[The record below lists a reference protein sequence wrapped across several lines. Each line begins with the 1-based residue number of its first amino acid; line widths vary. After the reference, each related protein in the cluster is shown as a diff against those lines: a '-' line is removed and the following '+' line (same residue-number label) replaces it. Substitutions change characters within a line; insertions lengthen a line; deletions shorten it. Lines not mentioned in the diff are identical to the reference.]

1 MLPRSVRELF
11 DAALLLPP
19 EARAAWLAAQ
29 SLAPETAARLAALL
43 AAEQLDASI
52 LDRPFAPHLHA
63 MSAPAEFQ
71 LSSNLLGTDIEG
83 YRLLHLLGQGG
94 MASVFAAER
103 VDADFQQQVAV
114 KLLRRTLNTELE
126 LRLFQRERQALASL
140 EHPNIARLLDGG
152 VTAAGVPYLVMEL
165 VIGTDLLSY
174 ARENALS
181 LRARLQ
187 LFAQVCDAVNAAHRA
202 LIVHRDIKPANVFV
216 NQQGV
221 VKLLDFG
228 IAKMLLDEPGLP
240 ATTYAP
246 LTPEY
251 AAPEQFDGRAITTA
265 TDVYGL
271 GIVLHELLLGVR
283 PARGDSLRAS
293 DRVTTPGPAS
303 PPTAPITRS
312 ELKRFLRGDMDNIL
326 RQALDPQPG
335 ERYASAG
342 DFASDL
348 RRFLDGLPVQAH
360 PPSAWYRSAKFV
372 SRHRAAVALFS
383 ILLVASIGSAVF
395 ALSEARRADRMAI
408 DANQRALEAQ
418 AQARA
423 AQAAL
428 GESDAVQTF
437 LYDII
442 RAVNPNRAL
451 DAPDTLRD
459 VLEQAQARLETDL
472 GEQPA
477 VQIELYGF
485 LRQIREQFG
494 DNNQAIALGKA
505 QVELAQKHHG
515 ANHAKTAAA
524 QFQLARLLLFA
535 GEDAG
540 FAMLQSAV
548 EKLAEIAPDG
558 LDRAYALV
566 AFASAQS
573 QRGRIDDALG
583 SLNAAAPLLH
593 ALCTGG
599 EGKACQEQVAAL
611 SHLGIALYQKR
622 EYVAAAAAFSEGA
635 GRAEQLYGPVH
646 SMTLRLLGNLATCQ
660 VQIDPNAAIGTMQ
673 RVMRLTA
680 QLPVV
685 AIDTVP
691 AQHNGLGLALS
702 RIGQSA
708 EARLQFE
715 AALDRIDA
723 SQTNGPQRKIFTLN
737 LISEQIALGDLAGAR
752 RNLRALQSILQ
763 TTEDN
768 YIHLARSDEYAAWLD
783 ALDGGP
789 AARSYRL
796 IDSALSW
803 RNREANPRLPD
814 ILKTLA
820 LGMRIAAR
828 HLDASQAARYRAQIE
843 RVLDQVPTLP
853 DSVAQ
858 ELLQAQFEWANAIG
872 DVAAADAALRE
883 YAAVVGSFRPNAAF
897 EHLQSMRLTLAKS
910 AAGNPASA
918 PR

>member
-1 MLPRSVRELF
+1 MLPRTVRELF

-19 EARAAWLAAQ
+19 EARAAWLAVQ
-29 SLAPETAARLAALL
+29 SLAPETAARVAALL
-43 AAEQLDASI
+43 AAEQIDASI
-52 LDRPFAPHLHA
+52 LDRPFAQHLHA
-63 MSAPAEFQ
+63 SSATDEAR
-71 LSSNLLGTDIEG
+71 LGLNLLTTHIEG
-83 YRLLHLLGQGG
+83 YRLLHLLGRGG

-103 VDADFQQQVAV
+103 LDADFKQQVAI
-114 KLLRRTLNTELE
+114 KLLRRTLHSELE
-126 LRLFQRERQALASL
+126 LRLFQRERQTLASL

-174 ARENALS
+174 ARETALS

-228 IAKMLLDEPGLP
+228 IAKMLDEPGSP

-271 GIVLHELLLGVR
+271 GILLHELLLGVR
-283 PARGDSLRAS
+283 PSRGDSLRAS
-293 DRVTTPGPAS
+293 DRVTTLDPYS
-303 PPTAPITRS
+303 PPTETITRS
-312 ELKRFLRGDMDNIL
+312 ELKRFLRGDIDNIL
-326 RQALDPQPG
+326 RQALDPQPS

-360 PPSAWYRSAKFV
+360 PPSAWYRCVKFV
-372 SRHRAAVALFS
+372 RRHSAAVALFS
-383 ILLVASIGSAVF
+383 ILLL
-395 ALSEARRADRMAI
+395 ALMSSVVIALTQARRADQMAI

-418 AQARA
+418 AQTRA

-428 GESDAVQTF
+428 GESGAVQAF

-442 RAVNPNRAL
+442 RAANPNRAL

-472 GEQPA
+472 GGQPA

-494 DNNQAIALGKA
+494 DNVQAIALGQT
-505 QVELAQKHHG
+505 QVELALEHYG

-535 GEDAG
+535 GDDAG
-540 FAMLQSAV
+540 FTMLQSAV
-548 EKLAEIAPDG
+548 ERLAELAPDG

-583 SLNAAAPLLH
+583 SLNTAATLLH
-593 ALCTGG
+593 ALCAGG
-599 EGKACQEQVAAL
+599 EERACQEQVAAL
-611 SHLGIALYQKR
+611 SHLGIARYQNR
-622 EYVAAAAAFSEGA
+622 DYAAAAAAFSEGA
-635 GRAEQLYGPVH
+635 GRAEQLYGPNH

-660 VQIDPNAAIGTMQ
+660 VQIDPNAAISTMQ

-702 RIGQSA
+702 RIGQNA
-708 EARLQFE
+708 EAREQFQ
-715 AALDRIDA
+715 AALDHIDA
-723 SQTNGPQRKIFTLN
+723 SQRNGPQRKIFTLN
-737 LISEQIALGDLAGAR
+737 LISEQIALGDAAGAR
-752 RNLRALQSILQ
+752 RNLQALQSILQ
-763 TTEDN
+763 PTEDN
-768 YIHLARSDEYAAWLD
+768 YIHLARSDEYAAWLEV
-783 ALDGGP
+783 LGGRP
-789 AARSYRL
+789 AAGSYRL
-796 IDSALSW
+796 VDSALRW

-820 LGMRIAAR
+820 LGVRIAAR
-828 HLDASQAARYRAQIE
+828 HGDASQAAKYQVQIE
-843 RVLDQVPTLP
+843 HVRDQVPTLP

-858 ELLQAQFEWANAIG
+858 ELLQARFELAIAMG
-872 DVAAADAALRE
+872 DVATAVATLRE
-883 YAAVVGSFRPNAAF
+883 YAKVVGGFRPNAAF
-897 EHLQSMRLTLAKS
+897 EHLQSMRLALAKS
-910 AAGNPASA
+910 AAGSPAPT

>member
-1 MLPRSVRELF
+1 MPLKSTRELF
-11 DAALLLPP
+11 DAAMLLPP

-29 SLAPETAARLAALL
+29 SLAPAMAARVAALL

-52 LDRPFAPHLHA
+52 LDRPFALHLQA
-63 MSAPAEFQ
+63 WSDPAESQ
-71 LSSNLLGTDIEG
+71 PSSNLPGTHIEG
-83 YRLLHLLGQGG
+83 YRLLRLLGQGG

-103 VDADFQQQVAV
+103 LGADFEQQVAI
-114 KLLRRTLNTELE
+114 KLLRRTLHSELE

-228 IAKMLLDEPGLP
+228 IAKMLLDEPGNP

-251 AAPEQFDGRAITTA
+251 AAPEQFDGRSITTA

-271 GIVLHELLLGVR
+271 GVVLHELLLGVR
-283 PARGDSLRAS
+283 PSRSDSLRAS
-293 DRVTTPGPAS
+293 DRVTTESPSS

-312 ELKRFLRGDMDNIL
+312 ELKRFLRGDIDNIL
-326 RQALDPQPG
+326 RQALDPQPS

-360 PPSAWYRSAKFV
+360 PPSAWYRSVKFV
-372 SRHRAAVALFS
+372 RRHRAAVALFS
-383 ILLVASIGSAVF
+383 ILLVASIGSAVV
-395 ALSEARRADRMAI
+395 ALSQARRADQMAI

-418 AQARA
+418 TQTRA

-428 GESDAVQTF
+428 SESDAVQAF

-442 RAVNPNRAL
+442 RAVNPNGAL

-472 GEQPA
+472 RAQPA
-477 VQIELYGF
+477 VQIEIYGL
-485 LRQIREQFG
+485 LRQIREQLG
-494 DNNQAIALGKA
+494 DNVQAIALGKT
-505 QVELAQKHHG
+505 QVALALQHYG
-515 ANHAKTAAA
+515 ANHEKTAAA

-535 GEDAG
+535 GDDSG

-548 EKLAEIAPDG
+548 EKLAAIAPDS
-558 LDRAYALV
+558 LDRAYALI

-583 SLNAAAPLLH
+583 SLNTAAPLLH

-599 EGKACQEQVAAL
+599 EKKACQEQVAAL

-622 EYVAAAAAFSEGA
+622 DYAAAAAVFSEGA
-635 GRAEQLYGPVH
+635 SRAEQLYGPIH
-646 SMTLRLLGNLATCQ
+646 SMTLRLLGNLGTCQ
-660 VQIDPNAAIGTMQ
+660 VQIDPNTAISTLQ

-680 QLPVV
+680 QLPAV

-708 EARLQFE
+708 EARLQFQ
-715 AALDRIDA
+715 AALDHIDA
-723 SQTNGPQRKIFTLN
+723 SQRNGPQQKIFTLN
-737 LISEQIALGDLAGAR
+737 LISEQILLGDAVGAR
-752 RNLRALQSILQ
+752 RNLRALQAILR

-783 ALDGGP
+783 ALDGAP
-789 AARSYRL
+789 AVRSYQL
-796 IDSALSW
+796 IDSALKW
-803 RNREANPRLPD
+803 HNRESNPRLPD

-820 LGMRIAAR
+820 LGVRIAAR
-828 HLDASQAARYRAQIE
+828 HRDASKAANYLAQIE
-843 RVLDQVPTLP
+843 RIQDQSPTLP
-853 DSVAQ
+853 DSAAQ
-858 ELLQAQFEWANAIG
+858 ELLQARFEWASAVG
-872 DVAAADAALRE
+872 DVAAANAAVDE
-883 YAAVVGSFRPNAAF
+883 YAKVVGSFRPNAAF
-897 EHLQSMRLTLAKS
+897 KQLQSMRAALATLPAP
-910 AAGNPASA
+910 AA
-918 PR
+918 R

>member
-1 MLPRSVRELF
+1 MTLMPPKSTRELF

-29 SLAPETAARLAALL
+29 SITPAMAARVAALL

-52 LDRPFAPHLHA
+52 LDRPFAQHLHDLT
-63 MSAPAEFQ
+63 APAESQ
-71 LSSNLLGTDIEG
+71 LAANLLGTQIEG
-83 YRLLHLLGQGG
+83 YRLLRLLGQGG

-103 VDADFQQQVAV
+103 LDADFEQQVAL
-114 KLLRRTLNTELE
+114 KLLRRTLHSELE

-216 NQQGV
+216 SQHGV

-228 IAKMLLDEPGLP
+228 VAKMLFDEPGNP

-251 AAPEQFDGRAITTA
+251 AAPEQFDGSAITTA

-271 GIVLHELLLGVR
+271 GIVLHELLLGMR
-283 PARGDSLRAS
+283 PSRSDSSRAS
-293 DRVTTPGPAS
+293 DRVGTDSTLLTPA
-303 PPTAPITRS
+303 APITRS
-312 ELKRFLRGDMDNIL
+312 ELKRFLRGDIDNIL
-326 RQALDPQPG
+326 RQALDPQPS

-342 DFASDL
+342 DLAADL

-372 SRHRAAVALFS
+372 RRHRAAVAVFS
-383 ILLVASIGSAVF
+383 LLLAALTGSGIL
-395 ALSEARRADRMAI
+395 ALNQARRADLLAME
-408 DANQRALEAQ
+408 ANQRALQAQ
-418 AQARA
+418 AQTRA

-428 GESDAVQTF
+428 AQSDAVQTF

-442 RAVNPNRAL
+442 RAVNPNDAL

-459 VLEQAQARLETDL
+459 ILEQAQTRLQSDL
-472 GEQPA
+472 AAQPA
-477 VQIELYGF
+477 VQIEIYGF
-485 LRQIREQFG
+485 LRQIREQYG
-494 DNNQAIALGKA
+494 DNPQAIELGKA
-505 QVELAQKHHG
+505 QIALALQYYG
-515 ANHAKTAAA
+515 ADHEKTAAA
-524 QFQLARLLLFA
+524 QFQLARLLLLA
-535 GEDAG
+535 GDDSG

-548 EKLAEIAPDG
+548 EALARIAPAS
-558 LDRAYALV
+558 LSRAYALV

-573 QRGRIDDALG
+573 QRGRIDDALA
-583 SLNAAAPLLH
+583 SLDAASPLLL
-593 ALCTGG
+593 ALCVGG
-599 EGKACQEQVAAL
+599 ENKACQEQIAAL

-622 EYVAAAAAFSEGA
+622 DHAAAAAAFAEGA
-635 GRAEQLYGPVH
+635 SRAEQLYGPVH

-660 VQIDPNAAIGTMQ
+660 VQIDPNAAITTLQ

-680 QLPVV
+680 RLPAV

-691 AQHNGLGLALS
+691 AQHNSLGLALS

-708 EARLQFE
+708 EAKLEFQ
-715 AALDRIDA
+715 AALEHIDA
-723 SQTNGPQRKIFTLN
+723 SQRNGPQQKIFSLN
-737 LISEQIALGDLAGAR
+737 LISEQILLGDTTGAR
-752 RNLRALQSILQ
+752 DKLRALRAILA
-763 TTEDN
+763 TTEGN
-768 YIHLARSDEYAAWLD
+768 YIHLARSEEYAAWLD
-783 ALDGGP
+783 ALDG
-789 AARSYRL
+789 ASASLSYQQ
-796 IDSALSW
+796 IESALGW

-820 LGMRIAAR
+820 LGVRIAAR
-828 HLDASQAARYRAQIE
+828 HRDSNQAANYLAQIE
-843 RVLDQVPTLP
+843 RIRKQSPALP
-853 DSVAQ
+853 DSVVQ
-858 ELLQAQFEWANAIG
+858 ELQQARFEWASAIG
-872 DVAAADAALRE
+872 DVAAATAAVDE
-883 YAAVVGSFRPNAAF
+883 YAKVVGSFRPNAAF
-897 EHLQSMRLTLAKS
+897 KQLQSMRLALAGLPAP
-910 AAGNPASA
+910 AA
-918 PR
+918 R